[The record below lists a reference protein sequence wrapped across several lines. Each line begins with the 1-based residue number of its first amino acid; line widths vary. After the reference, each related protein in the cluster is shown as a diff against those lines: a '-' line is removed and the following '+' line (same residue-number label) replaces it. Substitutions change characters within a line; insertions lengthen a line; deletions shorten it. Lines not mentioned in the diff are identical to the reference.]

1 MTTPE
6 TIRHLRA
13 RSGLTLDRA
22 ADLLG
27 VDLATLAR
35 WHADPDQRADAADA
49 PPWAVIALRALADG
63 WTPPPVPDWPG
74 GTMPADV
81 AQATL
86 HRLGLTQT
94 RFARILGTSSST
106 VRKWLAHDG
115 ANTRRRMNPVAAR
128 LLWWLAQGWRPPG
141 GL

>member
-6 TIRHLRA
+6 ILRHLRA

-22 ADLLG
+22 AGLLG

-35 WHADPDQRADAADA
+35 WEADPDSRPDAAEA
-49 PPWAVIALRALADG
+49 PPWAVLALRALAEG
-63 WTPPPVPDWPG
+63 WAPPDFPTGAG
-74 GTMPADV
+74 GTMPADQ
-81 AQATL
+81 AQALL
-86 HRLGLTQT
+86 HQLGLTQT
-94 RFARILGTSSST
+94 RFATILGTSGST

-115 ANTRRRMNPVAAR
+115 ASTRRRMNPIAAR
-128 LLWWLAQGWRPPG
+128 LLWWMAQGWRPPG